1 MIIHK
6 LFYRAKRNYPR
17 DATINA
23 RKFPIR
29 DFVVGTS
36 SAVFAHVSTDGTDVT
51 VIHRDHDAAVHAL
64 ATHPNQ

>member
-1 MIIHK
+1 MHI
-6 LFYRAKRNYPR
+6 FFCRANKDYPR

-23 RKFPIR
+23 RKFAIR

-36 SAVFAHVSTDGTDVT
+36 NAVFAHVSTDGTDVT
-51 VIHRDHDAAVHAL
+51 VIHRDHDAAVHGL